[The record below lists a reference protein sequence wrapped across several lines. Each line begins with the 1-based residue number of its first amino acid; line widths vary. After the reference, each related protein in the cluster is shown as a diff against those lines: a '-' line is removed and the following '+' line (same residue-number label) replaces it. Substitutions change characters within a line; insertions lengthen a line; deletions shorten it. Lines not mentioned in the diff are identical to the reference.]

1 MIIFFLFFV
10 IMSSISGTS
19 PFCEWRCWE
28 SNWQRCLI
36 QSCNCISFKQQY
48 LKESHNTKK
57 MLENR
62 PEDALGTLVKL
73 VRCWKNSSQL
83 FKLYKISHTLKLW
96 DWTDWNDWNNCI
108 KWILKKVL
116 LTHSLTDN
124 LKARDASASKKEN
137 DQILILEPSIM
148 LSEWH

>member
-1 MIIFFLFFV
+1 
-10 IMSSISGTS
+10 
-19 PFCEWRCWE
+19 
-28 SNWQRCLI
+28 
-36 QSCNCISFKQQY
+36 
-48 LKESHNTKK
+48 

-108 KWILKKVL
+108 KWNLKKVW

-148 LSEWH
+148 LSVWH